1 MSTAHHTTVE
11 LSMALD
17 RLVPAMTHGFTI
29 LTPAGRQIT
38 LAPGRLVDRMA
49 DELFLGLMVELKR
62 RGAQVPQG
70 AQS

>member
-29 LTPAGRQIT
+29 LTPAGGQIT
-38 LAPGRLVDRMA
+38 LAQGCLAERMT
-49 DELFLGLMVELKR
+49 DELCLGLMVELVR
-62 RGAQVPQG
+62 RGAQ
-70 AQS
+70 S

>member
-29 LTPAGRQIT
+29 LTAAGGQIT

-49 DELFLGLMVELKR
+49 DELCLGLMVELKS

>member
-17 RLVPAMTHGFTI
+17 RLVPAMTRGFTI
-29 LTPAGRQIT
+29 LTPAGGQIT
-38 LAPGRLVDRMA
+38 LAPGGLVDRMA
-49 DELFLGLMVELKR
+49 DELCLGLMVELVS
-62 RGAQVPQG
+62 RGVQVPQG